1 MIVKKVGIVMGSA
14 SDLPVVEKA
23 IAVLREYEVPLSV
36 RVLSAHRCPDEAR
49 EFARAARSSGYSVLI
64 AAAGMAAHLAGAL
77 AANTTLP
84 VIGIPCGGARLDGVD
99 ALLSTV
105 QMPSGIPVATVAI
118 DGAKNAALLAIEILA
133 LSDDGLAK
141 KLEQARADGREAV
154 LKADAEL
161 QEKYSTK

>member
-1 MIVKKVGIVMGSA
+1 MGST
-14 SDLPVVEKA
+14 SDLPAVEKA
-23 IAVLREYEVPLSV
+23 IAVLQEYGVPFEV

-49 EFARAARSSGYSVLI
+49 AFAASARSGGFSVLI

-84 VIGIPCGGARLDGVD
+84 VIGIPCSGAKLDGVD
-99 ALLSTV
+99 ALLSTI

-133 LSDDGLAK
+133 VTDDALAA
-141 KLEQARADGREAV
+141 KLEQAREVGRAAV

-161 QEKYSTK
+161 KAKYEVK

>member
-1 MIVKKVGIVMGSA
+1 MNKVGIVMGST

-23 IAVLREYEVPLSV
+23 IAVLQEYGVPTEV

-49 EFARAARSSGYSVLI
+49 AFAASARSGGFSVLI

-84 VIGIPCGGARLDGVD
+84 VIGIPCSGAKLDGMD

-105 QMPSGIPVATVAI
+105 QMPSGIPVATVAV

-133 LSDDGLAK
+133 VTDDGLAA
-141 KLEQARADGREAV
+141 KLEQAREEAKNAV
-154 LKADAEL
+154 LRADAEL
-161 QEKYSTK
+161 REKYERKE